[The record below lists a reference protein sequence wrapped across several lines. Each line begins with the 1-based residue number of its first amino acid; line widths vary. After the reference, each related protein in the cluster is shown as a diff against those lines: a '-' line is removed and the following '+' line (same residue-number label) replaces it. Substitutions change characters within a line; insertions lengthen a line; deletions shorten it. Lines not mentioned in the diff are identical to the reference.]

1 MFDEPLVFEVNEM
14 TKEQLE
20 KEIVIYAFLTVL
32 NFILFLIGI
41 YVGLFKS
48 Q

>member
-1 MFDEPLVFEVNEM
+1 MFDDPLVFEGP
-14 TKEQLE
+14 KELLE

-41 YVGLFKS
+41 YAGIFKS